1 MGFTIANAAVV
12 KTKDWAGEEPADG
25 DLFFF
30 FFLETNVG
38 KVGGLVVF
46 LTGFKETINAAKV
59 KTRNED

>member
-1 MGFTIANAAVV
+1 MATF
-12 KTKDWAGEEPADG
+12 
-25 DLFFF
+25 FFF